1 MVKSIK
7 GWVEDNHNPGMFSK
21 VINGELVQTY
31 VPPDDNPH
39 RMLAQVE
46 AQLSNPVLLLVIP
59 FLFFLMARWWRSCPT
74 RCSSTSSRATQ
85 AACDLVVRRGAKGA
99 GHRRPRRVA
108 SAPLG
113 PMLTYPPFFCAQVST
128 SPHVW

>member
-1 MVKSIK
+1 MEIPVMVKSIK

-59 FLFFLMARWWRSCPT
+59 FLFFLMARWWRCALAL
-74 RCSSTSSRATQ
+74 RA
-85 AACDLVVRRGAKGA
+85 VVQHLRG
-99 GHRRPRRVA
+99 RPKLPA
-108 SAPLG
+108 
-113 PMLTYPPFFCAQVST
+113 T
-128 SPHVW
+128 